1 MKISCN
7 VVQDLMQPY
16 AEGILSDDSI
26 KLVNEHVAECC
37 TCKEKL
43 DEIRSINQELDGK
56 IEAGTISA
64 TQDHD
69 QDAVTF
75 RNFKKR
81 INSQRVLA
89 IIVTLVLTFTF
100 CFGVFYYIETF
111 QNYIPF
117 EETDITVDGN
127 VIYMN
132 KAYQVNTTEL
142 RVRND
147 GDDGVHDILFVYLS
161 SSFHTRHFEKPGDL
175 KIALEIK
182 KQGGKVEGDGF
193 ALLDTNVT
201 EVYYASEA
209 FLRKQRSIDY
219 KREQL
224 ISSEI
229 SEDERQEIFEEI
241 RADSTLLW
249 KKG

>member
-1 MKISCN
+1 MKINCN
-7 VVQDLMQPY
+7 VAQDLMQPY
-16 AEGILSDDSI
+16 VENILSKDSRI
-26 KLVNEHVAECC
+26 LLEDHLAECEAC
-37 TCKEKL
+37 QTKL
-43 DEIRSINQELDGK
+43 DEITGINQELDEK
-56 IEAGTISA
+56 IEAGAISA
-64 TQDHD
+64 LQDYD

-81 INSQRVLA
+81 INSQRILA

-100 CFGVFYYIETF
+100 CFGVFYYIETS

-117 EETDITVDGN
+117 EETEITVDDN

-147 GDDGVHDILFVYLS
+147 DGVHDILFIYLS
-161 SSFHTRHFEKPGDL
+161 SSFHTRHFEKPSDL
-175 KIALEIK
+175 KIGLEIK

-201 EVYYASEA
+201 EVYYASET
-209 FLRKQRSIDY
+209 FLKKQKSIGY

-224 ISSEI
+224 ISPEI
-229 SEDERQEIFEEI
+229 SEDERQGILEEI
-241 RADSTLLW
+241 MADSVLLW